1 MTHPEET
8 DDKPESPLSRLIEPI
23 VNPLQAKFGELI
35 LKPIETR
42 REELSNQPIF
52 KSKTFQKLRK
62 NNTLVFLAYTGMGVL
77 GFFVLWLVISV
88 VYPSGKE
95 PESSRTDA
103 LKSLRNS
110 IRGVL
115 SEKDPLSREQRLQ
128 QEAKHLNL
136 PVSDYRAFV
145 AAREHSTDAL
155 VSLPSSANP
164 LSYVTWFY
172 LSLTRQQRMALV
184 WETLLKLISVL
195 PHLTILFVGVK
206 FLLEIPQRERA
217 AKYQAWQVVHS
228 AYDQK
233 SSGARIE
240 ALQDLLEQGESLNG
254 LSLEEGADLRKIKLP
269 GADLSGANLKGANL
283 SSVDPRDPNLSTNLS
298 DAILGGAN
306 LSGANLMG
314 ADLSGADLSGADLSG
329 ANLLYTDLRQATNLT
344 PQQLEGESS
353 PLLCNVALTEGF
365 TVNPNRDCDRIAP
378 VLCKRY
384 PKEFETLEDAES
396 YVARLRERPFPN
408 EDEPSTQEPDNPT
421 PTT

>member
-8 DDKPESPLSRLIEPI
+8 EDKPESPLSRLTEPI
-23 VNPLQAKFGELI
+23 RELPMVKKI
-35 LKPIETR
+35 AET
-42 REELSNQPIF
+42 
-52 KSKTFQKLRK
+52 KTFKKLSG
-62 NNTLVFLAYTGMGVL
+62 NDTLVFLLRLGMGVL
-77 GFFVLWLVISV
+77 GFFALWLVISV

-95 PESSRTDA
+95 PESSRTEA

-240 ALQDLLEQGESLNG
+240 ALQDLLEQKESLNG
-254 LSLEEGADLRKIKLP
+254 LSLEEGADLRKIQLP
-269 GADLSGANLKGANL
+269 GADLRGANLFRANL
-283 SSVDPRDPNLSTNLS
+283 SSVGLSDADLRTNLS
-298 DAILGGAN
+298 SAN
-306 LSGANLMG
+306 LSGANLRSANLQDAVLWG
-314 ADLSGADLSGADLSG
+314 ANLRGANLSGADLRGAILID
-329 ANLLYTDLRQATNLT
+329 ANLRGAHLEGAVLIGTNL
-344 PQQLEGESS
+344 G
-353 PLLCNVALTEGF
+353 
-365 TVNPNRDCDRIAP
+365 R
-378 VLCKRY
+378 
-384 PKEFETLEDAES
+384 
-396 YVARLRERPFPN
+396 
-408 EDEPSTQEPDNPT
+408 
-421 PTT
+421 